1 MYKTNLLLILNIV
14 FLILCSCSSNGQT
27 KNKKDQKI
35 KLEAPKGK
43 AIAAFAAGCF
53 WCIEAQFQIVEGV
66 QSVTSGYTGGKVKN
80 PTYRQVT
87 GGNTGHAEAIRIV
100 FDSKIVT
107 FDELLE
113 MFFLAHDPTQLN
125 RQGNDI
131 GTQYRSA
138 IFVYTKAQ
146 LEKVNYYIQKLNEE
160 KVYDQPIVTQVAPY
174 SMFYKAEDYH
184 QSYYLNNKGEA
195 YCQYVIQPKLEKF
208 KKVFSSK
215 LKN

>member
-1 MYKTNLLLILNIV
+1 MPFIA
-14 FLILCSCSSNGQT
+14 CSQQSKSKVDYSHLPLESTSSLDT
-27 KNKKDQKI
+27 TT
-35 KLEAPKGK
+35 
-43 AIAAFAAGCF
+43 FAAGCF